1 MRIIDRARTLFEAA
15 FPAAE
20 LPATWSHGNRTFSI
34 QDYLGFML
42 LGLYVPTCDSLRG
55 LCRASELEEFKQ
67 RYRCFAMDLASVSKA
82 QAHVPEEML
91 LPIIAQLS
99 GETRVQVRQASR
111 QTGDIDPP
119 TPCLNAAQ
127 LGKFALR
134 VVDSSVFAALPR
146 MTWALFGAGKAR
158 KDGKKS
164 ASVRFHVSFDPIAL
178 CPLACAVTSA
188 TVDEKKKWSQT
199 DATDQCSRQNCS
211 KRVRPSF
218 STSSVVQ

>member
-1 MRIIDRARTLFEAA
+1 
-15 FPAAE
+15 
-20 LPATWSHGNRTFSI
+20 
-34 QDYLGFML
+34 ML
-42 LGLYVPTCDSLRG
+42 LELYVPTCDSLRG

-119 TPCLNAAQ
+119 TPCLDAAQ

-134 VVDSSVFAALPR
+134 VVDSSVFASLPR
-146 MTWALFGAGKAR
+146 MTWALLGAGKAR

-211 KRVRPSF
+211 KRVSPSLRM
-218 STSSVVQ
+218 SSVVQ